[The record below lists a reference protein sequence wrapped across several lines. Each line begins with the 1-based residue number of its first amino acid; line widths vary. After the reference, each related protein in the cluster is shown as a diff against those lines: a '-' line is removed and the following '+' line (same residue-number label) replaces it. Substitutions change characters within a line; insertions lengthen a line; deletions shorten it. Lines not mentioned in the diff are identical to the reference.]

1 MGFTNQLLSGMMAVF
16 SVGRWCWIET
26 LWVGWHCCRSC
37 GTLWFAWCP
46 VHARK
51 KWQWTTRKTQ
61 CGHSAMVLVS
71 KTWKQ
76 HRYQWHLSMPFL
88 LLSQRH
94 LPEMPLLIFHVVR
107 LPWQDLVI
115 FLEARTDLICQYNLY
130 YNAFL
135 PETLEGIQR
144 VPEELL
150 PYLNRHTFM
159 IDDIGWSHWV
169 EAISRYTPL
178 SWEDVP
184 CFQGA
189 TRPFSPATQDATWD
203 I

>member
-1 MGFTNQLLSGMMAVF
+1 MPS
-16 SVGRWCWIET
+16 
-26 LWVGWHCCRSC
+26 
-37 GTLWFAWCP
+37 P
-46 VHARK
+46 RK
-51 KWQWTTRKTQ
+51 KKNDNEPQEKPNVDTRQWYWSARPGNSTDTNGTFQ
-61 CGHSAMVLVS
+61 C
-71 KTWKQ
+71 
-76 HRYQWHLSMPFL
+76 LSCCK
-88 LLSQRH
+88 SQRH
-94 LPEMPLLIFHVVR
+94 PTPSRNAAAHIPPWCEKLPS
-107 LPWQDLVI
+107 QDFVI
-115 FLEARTDLICQYNLY
+115 FLEPMTDLICQYNLY

-159 IDDIGWSHWV
+159 IDDIRWSRWV

-189 TRPFSPATQDATWD
+189 TSPFSPATQHATWD

>member
-1 MGFTNQLLSGMMAVF
+1 M
-16 SVGRWCWIET
+16 
-26 LWVGWHCCRSC
+26 
-37 GTLWFAWCP
+37 
-46 VHARK
+46 
-51 KWQWTTRKTQ
+51 
-61 CGHSAMVLVS
+61 
-71 KTWKQ
+71 
-76 HRYQWHLSMPFL
+76 
-88 LLSQRH
+88 
-94 LPEMPLLIFHVVR
+94 
-107 LPWQDLVI
+107 
-115 FLEARTDLICQYNLY
+115 TDLICQYNLY

-159 IDDIGWSHWV
+159 IDDIRWSHWV

-189 TRPFSPATQDATWD
+189 TSPFSPATQDATWD